1 MPTSVAVWLA
11 PSAAPNP
18 QIEEG
23 RANGTGLAAT
33 SLLLT
38 RAQSLLAGVRIPP
51 FPFDLAMIETVG
63 LAAWD
68 NSAHG
73 AQCLDQSC
81 NVLTAYALNF
91 GGLPRTN
98 RP

>member
-1 MPTSVAVWLA
+1 LTDRISVELDAHVLLIGL
-11 PSAAPNP
+11 N
-18 QIEEG
+18 
-23 RANGTGLAAT
+23 RAEKRNA
-33 SLLLT
+33 
-38 RAQSLLAGVRIPP
+38 
-51 FPFDLAMIETVG
+51 FDLAMIETVG